1 MYIIDSFLS
10 LIVNSIL
17 IIFFVGA
24 FYLFYDYL
32 YKFYILQTKTEN
44 DMSKPENNRHSMK
57 LTELELEKLK
67 ELEELERL
75 QQLPL
80 QPAIQTFDWEKQMA
94 NLVGFE
100 DSNSEIEETSSKAL
114 AIINNNESLP
124 PAPQDIK
131 TQQSLASNPFAKV
144 AFVGASTLVGVLVA
158 GAFLSQMMNGTSQPK
173 KLEQQPIQANNN
185 LNELEETRPEAQIEQ
200 LKTKLALAEQANAV
214 KAAQNQLKTFS
225 PPQPIATPTTTA
237 SVTPPKTITRV
248 VVQKVPTPAPTVYVP
263 KIVTVDRVI
272 QAPPQQVVQYRPA
285 PNPSQRI
292 VTTRPI
298 NSKPFVPSQVAS
310 TKPNLLK
317 PVLPKLQPVSPQ
329 VIEEIASAKE
339 GVDPSVLNRQDTAA
353 NLLPTPVTIPTP
365 VNQTTQTRERSEK
378 SIAVGTSVKA
388 VLATA
393 IFGETN
399 KPANSNTNDS
409 TFVIRLKQPLKN
421 IEGAVA
427 LPQNT
432 ELLAQI
438 RNISDSGMLQLN
450 VTSVIRQ
457 ENNKLTETTLPESA
471 IKIRAPK
478 GRPLIANKYPDRGR
492 SIVGMDAG
500 LFVLGGI
507 AKAAELSNRTDSQVL
522 TTVGGN
528 IVTQTS
534 KPNVLTGV
542 LEGGMNSVVPQI
554 TIRNQQ
560 AISEMTTRGN
570 IWLLKAGTELEVY
583 INQPIQF

>member
-1 MYIIDSFLS
+1 MKKPD
-10 LIVNSIL
+10 NNHHN
-17 IIFFVGA
+17 
-24 FYLFYDYL
+24 
-32 YKFYILQTKTEN
+32 LQ
-44 DMSKPENNRHSMK
+44 
-57 LTELELEKLK
+57 LEDLEQV
-67 ELEELERL
+67 
-75 QQLPL
+75 QQHPLP
-80 QPAIQTFDWEKQMA
+80 PATQTTDWEKQMA
-94 NLVGFE
+94 DLVGFE
-100 DSNSEIEETSSKAL
+100 NTDLQNEETT
-114 AIINNNESLP
+114 NNTLVIADNNKELLP

-144 AFVGASTLVGVLVA
+144 AFVGASTLIGVLIA
-158 GAFLSQMMNGTSQPK
+158 GTFLSQTMNGSSKPK
-173 KLEQQPIQANNN
+173 KLQQQPIQAANN
-185 LNELEETRPEAQIEQ
+185 LNQLEEARPEAQIEE

-225 PPQPIATPTTTA
+225 PPPTTTTPT
-237 SVTPPKTITRV
+237 TPPKTITRV

-263 KIVTVDRVI
+263 KIVTVERVV
-272 QAPPQQVVQYRPA
+272 QPQQVIQNRPA
-285 PNPSQRI
+285 PNPPQPI
-292 VTTRPI
+292 VTSRPV
-298 NSKPFVPSQVAS
+298 SPRPLTPSQVAS
-310 TKPNLLK
+310 IKPNLLK

-339 GVDPSVLNRQDTAA
+339 GVDPSVLNKQENTQENTQETAA
-353 NLLPTPVTIPTP
+353 NLLPTPVSTPTL
-365 VNQTTQTRERSEK
+365 VNQPTQTTERSGK
-378 SIAVGTSVKA
+378 SVAVGTSVKA

-399 KPANSNTNDS
+399 KSANDNKNDS
-409 TFVIRLKQPLKN
+409 TFVVRLKQPLKN
-421 IEGAVA
+421 IDGAIV
-427 LPQNT
+427 LPERT

-457 ENNKLTETTLPESA
+457 ENNKLTETTLPESS

-478 GRPLIANKYPDRGR
+478 GKPLIANKYPDRGR
-492 SIVGMDAG
+492 SIAGMDAG

-534 KPNVLTGV
+534 KPNILTGV

-554 TIRNQQ
+554 TLRNQQ
-560 AISEMTTRGN
+560 AISEMTSRGN
-570 IWLLKAGTELEVY
+570 IWFLQAGTELEVY
-583 INQPIQF
+583 INQPIQL